1 MKRLAVVAIGLT
13 VVLSGCGITPS
24 TTTEYVRLP
33 DGRDV
38 ICIWKRHGYA
48 GGLSCDFINPA
59 RKVEG
64 Q

>member
-1 MKRLAVVAIGLT
+1 M
-13 VVLSGCGITPS
+13 VLSGCGLKSS
-24 TTTEYVRLP
+24 TSTEYVRLP